1 MKRLVIAL
9 LALAVSFSAMA
20 QKPQN
25 PQSPH
30 KGQDHERFEAEK
42 VAYITQQLS
51 LTVEEAQAFWP
62 VYNQAVKEQREV
74 FAKIRE
80 AKRALREAINEGKS
94 DAEVKPLLDTYL
106 KVRADKRD
114 PMAEH
119 RADFVKAVGESKTA
133 KFYLSEDSFRNKALR
148 EMAGHGTS
156 PRPSFGARQ
165 NGPRPDGK
173 PQGGRPDGARPDA
186 QRPSGK

>member
-20 QKPQN
+20 QKPGDG
-25 PQSPH
+25 PER

-42 VAYITQQLS
+42 VAYITQQLA
-51 LTVEEAQAFWP
+51 LTVEEAQTFWP

-74 FAKIRE
+74 FAKVRE
-80 AKRALREAINEGKS
+80 AKKALRDAINEGKS
-94 DAEVKPLLDTYL
+94 DSEIKPLLDAYL
-106 KVRADKRD
+106 KLRADKRD

-186 QRPSGK
+186 QRPDGK

>member
-9 LALAVSFSAMA
+9 LALAVSFSAIA
-20 QKPQN
+20 QN
-25 PQSPH
+25 PAQ
-30 KGQDHERFEAEK
+30 GQENRRKDHERFEAEK

-94 DAEVKPLLDTYL
+94 DAEIKPLLNAYL

-119 RADFVKAVGESKTA
+119 RADFVKAVGEAKTA

-156 PRPSFGARQ
+156 PRPSFGAR
-165 NGPRPDGK
+165 
-173 PQGGRPDGARPDA
+173 PDA

>member
-20 QKPQN
+20 QKPAQG
-25 PQSPH
+25 P
-30 KGQDHERFEAEK
+30 KGQDYERFEAEK

-74 FAKIRE
+74 FAKVRE
-80 AKRALREAINEGKS
+80 AKKALRDAINEGKS
-94 DAEVKPLLDTYL
+94 DAEVKPLLDAYL
-106 KVRADKRD
+106 KLRADKRD

-156 PRPSFGARQ
+156 PRPSLG
-165 NGPRPDGK
+165 GK
-173 PQGGRPDGARPDA
+173 PQGGRPDG
-186 QRPSGK
+186 QRPEGK

>member
-20 QKPQN
+20 QN
-25 PQSPH
+25 PAQ
-30 KGQDHERFEAEK
+30 GQENRRKDHERFEAEK

-119 RADFVKAVGESKTA
+119 RADFVKAVGETKTA

-156 PRPSFGARQ
+156 VGRGQGSGF
-165 NGPRPDGK
+165 GPRSDKGFAPGQWK
-173 PQGGRPDGARPDA
+173 
-186 QRPSGK
+186 

>member
-20 QKPQN
+20 QKPAQT
-25 PQSPH
+25 QER

-51 LTVEEAQAFWP
+51 LSVEEAQAFWP

-74 FAKIRE
+74 FAAVRE
-80 AKRALREAINEGKS
+80 AKKALRDAINEGKS
-94 DAEVKPLLDTYL
+94 DAEVKPLLDKYL
-106 KVRADKRD
+106 KLRAEKRD

-148 EMAGHGTS
+148 EMAGQGTGIGRGQGK
-156 PRPSFGARQ
+156 RPAS
-165 NGPRPDGK
+165 GPRPDG
-173 PQGGRPDGARPDA
+173 
-186 QRPSGK
+186 QRQ

>member
-9 LALAVSFSAMA
+9 LALAVSFSAVA
-20 QKPQN
+20 QKPAQG
-25 PQSPH
+25 PER
-30 KGQDHERFEAEK
+30 KAQDHERFEAEK

-51 LTVEEAQAFWP
+51 LSVEEAQAFWP

-74 FAKIRE
+74 FAKVRE
-80 AKRALREAINEGKS
+80 AKKALRDAINEGKS
-94 DAEVKPLLDTYL
+94 DSEIKPLLDAYL
-106 KVRADKRD
+106 KLRAEKRD

-119 RADFVKAVGESKTA
+119 RADFVKAVGEAKTA

-156 PRPSFGARQ
+156 PRPSFG
-165 NGPRPDGK
+165 GK
-173 PQGGRPDGARPDA
+173 PQGARPDGQRPDGARPDV

>member
-20 QKPQN
+20 QKPQG
-25 PQSPH
+25 PQ

-74 FAKIRE
+74 FAKVRE
-80 AKRALREAINEGKS
+80 AKKALREAINEGKS
-94 DAEVKPLLDTYL
+94 DAEIKPLLNAYL

-119 RADFVKAVGESKTA
+119 RADFVKAVGETKTA

-148 EMAGHGTS
+148 EMAGHGTNIGRGQGS
-156 PRPSFGARQ
+156 GF
-165 NGPRPDGK
+165 GPRSDKGFAPGQWK
-173 PQGGRPDGARPDA
+173 
-186 QRPSGK
+186 

>member
-20 QKPQN
+20 QKPQG
-25 PQSPH
+25 PQ

-51 LTVEEAQAFWP
+51 LSVEEAQAFWP

-74 FAKIRE
+74 FAAVRE
-80 AKRALREAINEGKS
+80 AKKALREAINEGKS
-94 DAEVKPLLDTYL
+94 DAEIKPLLDKYL
-106 KVRADKRD
+106 KLRADKRD

-156 PRPSFGARQ
+156 PRPSFGS
-165 NGPRPDGK
+165 K
-173 PQGGRPDGARPDA
+173 PQGGRPDGDRQGGQRPDGA
-186 QRPSGK
+186 RPSGK

>member
-20 QKPQN
+20 QKPAQG
-25 PQSPH
+25 P

-62 VYNQAVKEQREV
+62 VYNQAVKEQREYS
-74 FAKIRE
+74 AKVRESKKAIRE
-80 AKRALREAINEGKS
+80 ALNEGKS
-94 DAEVKPLLDTYL
+94 DAEIKPLLDAYL
-106 KVRADKRD
+106 KLRVKKTD

-156 PRPSFGARQ
+156 PRPSFGAR
-165 NGPRPDGK
+165 
-173 PQGGRPDGARPDA
+173 PQGGRPDGARPDG
-186 QRPSGK
+186 QRPSGKSPGA